1 MLDMSIKEYL
11 ILNCLIFMFGS
22 SLGSFFILVISRVA
36 NNQSIVLPKSHC
48 TSCKNKLSWYEI
60 IPVFSWIYLHG
71 KCRKCKT
78 RIPISYVLIESFS
91 GLLMLVCYH
100 LLG

>member
-1 MLDMSIKEYL
+1 MSIKEYL

-48 TSCKNKLSWYEI
+48 TSCKNKLSWYEM
-60 IPVFSWIYLHG
+60 IPVFRGFIYMENVENVKH
-71 KCRKCKT
+71 
-78 RIPISYVLIESFS
+78 ES
-91 GLLMLVCYH
+91 LLVMY
-100 LLG
+100 